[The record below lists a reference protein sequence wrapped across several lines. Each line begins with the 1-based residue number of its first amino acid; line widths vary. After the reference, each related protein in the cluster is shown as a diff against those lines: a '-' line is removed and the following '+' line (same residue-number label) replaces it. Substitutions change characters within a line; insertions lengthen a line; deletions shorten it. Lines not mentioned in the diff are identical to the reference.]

1 MSWELMSDLLRKM
14 SELVEDFVKKE
25 SRSEGVIGI
34 VAFGSFARGIVQESS
49 DVDLLVL
56 REDVEGYSR
65 TRQNMKGVLLEIHRW
80 PAKMFGTPFA
90 GGQSNVFQDA
100 FCLAV
105 MRDGRI
111 IYDPK
116 GILRRYKRYAQ
127 THRLPLTR
135 ARSLASK
142 AQSSLLLA
150 QNLLEKGKVD
160 GAEIEIRRA
169 AEEVARVLLLESD
182 ILEIVS
188 PKYYLPHLRSEFPD
202 FYRTFC
208 EVHNLEKI
216 RRDVAEAAIQR
227 VSKWLGIV
235 VNEIR
240 RMGKEE
246 WLTQGGEVR
255 GAQSELSNARDCL
268 ENGDVE
274 GAVLQARHS
283 AILLASPL
291 LRLVE
296 GRSADAP
303 GKWYVKLIQN
313 GHPYGDV
320 FRYVMNFSRDE
331 RRLREHIEILRE
343 IAERYL
349 QVGL

>member
-1 MSWELMSDLLRKM
+1 MSGLLRRM
-14 SELVEDFVKKE
+14 SELVEDFVKEE
-25 SRSEGVIGI
+25 SRSERVIGI

-56 REDVEGYSR
+56 REDVEEYSR
-65 TRQNMKGVLLEIHRW
+65 MRQNEKGVLLEIHRW
-80 PAKMFGTPFA
+80 PAKMFSTPFT

-116 GILRRYKRYAQ
+116 GILQRYKRFAQ
-127 THRLPLTR
+127 THRLPRTR
-135 ARSLASK
+135 TRSLASK
-142 AQSSLLLA
+142 AQASLLLA
-150 QNLLEKGKVD
+150 QNLLEKGKIE

-169 AEEVARVLLLESD
+169 AEELARVLLLEGD

-188 PKYYLPHLRSEFPD
+188 PKYYLPHLRNESPD
-202 FYRTFC
+202 FYRTFR
-208 EVHNLEKI
+208 EVHNLKKI
-216 RRDVAEAAIQR
+216 HRDEVEAAIQR
-227 VSKWLGIV
+227 VSKWVGMIID
-235 VNEIR
+235 EIR

-246 WLTQGGEVR
+246 WLRQGSAAR

-268 ENGDVE
+268 EKGDME
-274 GAVLQARHS
+274 GAILQARYS
-283 AILLASPL
+283 AILLVSPV
-291 LRLVE
+291 LRLLE

-303 GKWYVKLIQN
+303 SKRYIKLVQN
-313 GHPYGDV
+313 RHPYGDV
-320 FRYVMNFSRDE
+320 VKYVMNFSRDK
-331 RRLREHIEILRE
+331 RRLEEHIEILRK

-349 QVGL
+349 KLASDPRIL

>member
-1 MSWELMSDLLRKM
+1 MSSLLKRM
-14 SELVEDFVKKE
+14 SELVRDFVKEE
-25 SRSEGVIGI
+25 SQSEEVIGI

-56 REDVEGYSR
+56 REDVERYSR
-65 TRQNMKGVLLEIHRW
+65 MRQNVKGVLLEIHRW
-80 PAKMFGTPFA
+80 PAKMFSTPFT

-116 GILRRYKRYAQ
+116 GILRRYKRHAQ
-127 THRLPLTR
+127 THRLLRTR
-135 ARSLASK
+135 ISSLASK
-142 AQSSLLLA
+142 AQSSLILA

-169 AEEVARVLLLESD
+169 AEELARVLLLESD
-182 ILEIVS
+182 VLEIVS
-188 PKYYLPHLRSEFPD
+188 PKYYLPHLRNESPD
-202 FYRTFC
+202 FYRTFR

-216 RRDVAEAAIQR
+216 HRDEAEAAIQR
-227 VSKWLGIV
+227 VSKWLGMIV
-235 VNEIR
+235 DEFR
-240 RMGKEE
+240 RMGKEK
-246 WLTQGGEVR
+246 WLKQGGAVR
-255 GAQSELSNARDCL
+255 GGQSELSNARDCL
-268 ENGDVE
+268 ENGDLE
-274 GAVLQARHS
+274 GAILQARYS
-283 AILLASPL
+283 AILLVSPV
-291 LRLVE
+291 LRLTE

-303 GKWYVKLIQN
+303 SKRYIKLIQKR
-313 GHPYGDV
+313 HPYGDV
-320 FRYVMNFSRDE
+320 VKYVMNFSRDK
-331 RRLREHIEILRE
+331 RRVEEHIKTLRK